1 MHVYNARSE
10 CPMTMFALDGVNIFA
25 KHNGKLP
32 QESRFAAVSLLRN
45 GGWFFFV
52 PLRW

>member
-1 MHVYNARSE
+1 
-10 CPMTMFALDGVNIFA
+10 MTMFALDGVNIFA

-52 PLRW
+52 PVRW